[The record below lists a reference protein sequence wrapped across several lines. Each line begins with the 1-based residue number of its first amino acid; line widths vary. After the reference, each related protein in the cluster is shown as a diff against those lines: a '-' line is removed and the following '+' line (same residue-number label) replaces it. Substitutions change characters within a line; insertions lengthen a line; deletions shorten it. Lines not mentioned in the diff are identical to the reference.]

1 MSGYRNEKQKK
12 SKTGGNKFREMLK
25 KPWIFAGAALLLD
38 TDMLAVGMILSGM
51 RPEVEYTLTETT
63 VERSQPFA
71 FFGIIAAV
79 AVGIVC
85 VMVAF
90 IIAGAFLKKRR
101 AARFVGAA
109 GLLAVSLVMIGVS
122 ALTALG
128 FPPKSRNYI
137 SYSDENLRLIIEEE
151 EQFSGNGT
159 ASFFLTD
166 SDGSG
171 RVELI
176 ASTDITEY
184 SAEGEERYTVSW
196 ITDTIM
202 VIGFEDGVNYRTIQA
217 DVGKYD
223 FSATRTSE

>member
-12 SKTGGNKFREMLK
+12 SKAGGNKFREFLK

-71 FFGIIAAV
+71 FFGVIAAV

-101 AARFVGAA
+101 AASFVGAA

-151 EQFSGNGT
+151 EQFSGKGT

-166 SDGSG
+166 SGGSG

-184 SAEGEERYTVSW
+184 SAEGEERYTVNW
-196 ITDTIM
+196 ITNTIM
-202 VIGFEDGVNYRTIQA
+202 VIGFEDGGNYRTIQA

>member
-101 AARFVGAA
+101 AASFVGAA

-159 ASFFLTD
+159 ALFFLTD

-202 VIGFEDGVNYRTIQA
+202 VIGFEDGGNYRTLQA

-223 FSATRTSE
+223 FSAKRTSE

>member
-51 RPEVEYTLTETT
+51 RPEVEYTLTETA

-101 AARFVGAA
+101 AASFVGAA

-122 ALTALG
+122 ALSALG

-184 SAEGEERYTVSW
+184 SADGEERYTVSW

-202 VIGFEDGVNYRTIQA
+202 VIGFEDGGNYRTLQA

-223 FSATRTSE
+223 FSAKRTSE